1 MKTAKPIEA
10 AFERLAKASGQC
22 DDVFIDIHGQA
33 VSLCFPEFQN
43 SGFPVF
49 AKRIN
54 RLVNRDAGLE
64 AASALLESAQCHC
77 VEKLPDR
84 HGAEVM
90 ERASNYRPDF
100 LILDP

>member
-22 DDVFIDIHGQA
+22 NDVFIDIHGLTI
-33 VSLCFPEFQN
+33 SLRGPGRQN
-43 SGFPVF
+43 TDFPVF
-49 AKRIN
+49 AKRI
-54 RLVNRDAGLE
+54 RFPVNRDAGLE

-77 VEKLPDR
+77 VQRLPDR